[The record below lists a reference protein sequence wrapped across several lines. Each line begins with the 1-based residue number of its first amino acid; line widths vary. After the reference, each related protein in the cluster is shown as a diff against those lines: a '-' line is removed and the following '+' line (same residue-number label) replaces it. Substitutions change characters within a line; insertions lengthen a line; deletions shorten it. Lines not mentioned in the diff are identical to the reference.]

1 MSKRGESMLIA
12 VNRMHRP
19 EEVLERIRQ
28 AINRRQPLSLI
39 RLASGEAFTLAHNS
53 LLPVAKIPWWVVY
66 AGVVLPNE
74 AARRDLIQAV
84 KEGDIVGLSPDRSR
98 WECAPLLEQA
108 FNLYRLRPHY
118 ITTAIVNWALHREDA
133 LYRLIKDVPT
143 IVIGRRA
150 AEAAPLL
157 RAKGVNVVRT
167 YHLEGYQDLPRCQ
180 RQIKSGPFFRVALVA
195 AGIPATILC
204 PRLARERRCI
214 AIDYGHV
221 INDLIDPG
229 FNLDKLDRERERWKR
244 ELGLNQPP
252 HVPKVQ

>member
-1 MSKRGESMLIA
+1 MLIA

-150 AEAAPLL
+150 AEAAPCSGPRESMWSAPIIWKAIRTYPVANGKSKAGPSSGWLWWQPGSL
-157 RAKGVNVVRT
+157 PPSSAPAWPGKGVV
-167 YHLEGYQDLPRCQ
+167 LP
-180 RQIKSGPFFRVALVA
+180 
-195 AGIPATILC
+195 
-204 PRLARERRCI
+204 
-214 AIDYGHV
+214 
-221 INDLIDPG
+221 LIMAMSSMI
-229 FNLDKLDRERERWKR
+229 
-244 ELGLNQPP
+244 
-252 HVPKVQ
+252 